1 MGIEPTGRKL
11 DLRPNGFE
19 DRERHQPAKH
29 FPFVLVDELSGHSPP
44 YPNIFRRVVKLWVLG
59 GINHFIGVFCPIV
72 LICPVRHL

>member
-29 FPFVLVDELSGHSPP
+29 FPFMLVDELPEHLSS
-44 YPNIFRRVVKLWVLG
+44 YPNIFRRVVKLWVPG
-59 GINHFIGVFCPIV
+59 GINYFIVVFCPIV
-72 LICPVRHL
+72 FICPVRHL